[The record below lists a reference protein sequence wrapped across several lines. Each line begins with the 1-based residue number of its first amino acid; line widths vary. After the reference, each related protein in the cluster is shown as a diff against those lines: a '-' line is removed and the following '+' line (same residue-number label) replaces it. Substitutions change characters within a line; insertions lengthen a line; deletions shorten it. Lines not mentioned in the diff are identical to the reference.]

1 MKLHEIKSVL
11 SEKLRLPRFLS
22 KQKPEQKLTPK
33 PLTVN
38 IDPERKLLRHAGRL
52 MRLYNANTRGQDS
65 PEIQAEIRKLRLFVE
80 AEGYLVSNE
89 AEAIVLYKHLGG
101 A

>member
-1 MKLHEIKSVL
+1 LI
-11 SEKLRLPRFLS
+11 
-22 KQKPEQKLTPK
+22 
-33 PLTVN
+33 VN

-52 MRLYNANTRGQDS
+52 MRLYSANTRGQDS
-65 PEIQAEIRKLRLFVE
+65 PEIQSEIRKLRLFVE

>member
-1 MKLHEIKSVL
+1 MKLREIKSFW
-11 SEKLRLPRFLS
+11 LRLPGFLS

-52 MRLYNANTRGQDS
+52 MRLYNANARGQDS
-65 PEIQAEIRKLRLFVE
+65 PEIKAEIRKLRLFVE

>member
-1 MKLHEIKSVL
+1 MKLREIKSVFTNG
-11 SEKLRLPRFLS
+11 LRLPRFLS

-33 PLTVN
+33 PLIVN
-38 IDPERKLLRHAGRL
+38 ISPERKVLRHAGRL
-52 MRLYNANTRGQDS
+52 MRLYSALSKGQET

-80 AEGYLVSNE
+80 AEGFLVSNE
-89 AEAIVLYKHLGG
+89 AEAVALYKLLEG